1 MKKLKLEFYKNKMI
15 PFKNPCQSFYR
26 LLLYLLVLIP
36 AFMLLHGCKSNR
48 RIIKAPIKEE
58 GVEYLIRKL
67 HDNEIKFNTFTGKFT
82 IDYAIDRNRND
93 FKGQVRIVKDSLI
106 WISFNQD
113 LGIEIA
119 RFIIS
124 QDSVKFVDRF
134 NKLYFSGDYQLV
146 NNFLSANI
154 DFGILQSLLLGNDF
168 EYYEDATF
176 RASIDNRKYKLST
189 TGRNKLKKHVRSMD
203 DNTRLLLQTIWL
215 DPVLFKITEIK
226 LKELTRDSKKLTA
239 LYEDFQNIDKQKF
252 PYRVTFSVEADKP
265 VSVLMKYVKVT
276 LDEEVSMPFNIPD
289 TYSRIY

>member
-1 MKKLKLEFYKNKMI
+1 MKKSKQEFYKNKMI
-15 PFKNPCQSFYR
+15 PFRNLCLSFNR

-36 AFMLLHGCKSNR
+36 AFILLPGCKSNR
-48 RIIKAPIKEE
+48 SIIKAPIKEE

-67 HDNEIKFNTFTGKFT
+67 HDNEIKFNTFAGKFT

-119 RFIIS
+119 RFLIS

-134 NKLYFSGDYQLV
+134 NKAYFSGDYQLV

-154 DFGILQSLLLGNDF
+154 DFGILQSLVLGNDF
-168 EYYEDATF
+168 EYYEDDTF

-189 TGRNKLKKHVRSMD
+189 TGRNKLKKHVRTMD

-215 DPVLFKITEIK
+215 DPELFKITEIK

-276 LDEEVSMPFNIPD
+276 LDEEVSMPFSIPD

>member
-1 MKKLKLEFYKNKMI
+1 MKKSRQEFYKNKMI
-15 PFKNPCQSFYR
+15 PFRNLCLSFNR
-26 LLLYLLVLIP
+26 LLLYLLVLTP
-36 AFMLLHGCKSNR
+36 AFILIPGCKSNR
-48 RIIKAPIKEE
+48 SIIKAPIKEE

-113 LGIEIA
+113 MGIEIA
-119 RFIIS
+119 RFLIS

-134 NKLYFSGDYQLV
+134 NKAYFSGDYQLV

-154 DFGILQSLLLGNDF
+154 DFGILQSLVLGNDF
-168 EYYEDATF
+168 EYYEDDTF
-176 RASIDNRKYKLST
+176 RASIDNQKYKLST
-189 TGRNKLKKHVRSMD
+189 TGRNKLKKHVRTMD

-215 DPVLFKITEIK
+215 DPELFKITEIK